1 VGVYYQLACKWC
13 GQYISFGKKLHR
25 KGHDILQGLY
35 SEEKNEWIRDERAFQ
50 ALQAFLLQHEG
61 HQLTFALD
69 NTQEA
74 QEYEAMDIDSLLKQT
89 S

>member
-1 VGVYYQLACKWC
+1 MGVYYQLACRWC

-25 KGHDILQGLY
+25 EGHDRLQGLY
-35 SEEKNEWIRDERAFQ
+35 SEEKNEWVRDARAFQ

-61 HQLTFALD
+61 HQLTFAMD
-69 NTQEA
+69 TTKEA
-74 QEYEAMDIDSLLKQT
+74 QEYEEIDIDSLIKQT